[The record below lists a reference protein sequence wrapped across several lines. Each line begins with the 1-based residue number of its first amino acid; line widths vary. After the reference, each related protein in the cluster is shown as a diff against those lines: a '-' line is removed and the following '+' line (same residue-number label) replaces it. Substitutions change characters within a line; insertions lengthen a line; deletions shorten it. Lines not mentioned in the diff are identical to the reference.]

1 MTYDEIFNRFYN
13 LMDDP
18 NFYKLPQ
25 DFAYDR
31 ICKLQHRYEIRSSVN
46 VWKLQVLDNQ
56 QPRSE

>member
-25 DFAYDR
+25 DFAYQDLNR
-31 ICKLQHRYEIRSSVN
+31 KEYINIIK
-46 VWKLQVLDNQ
+46 
-56 QPRSE
+56 

>member
-1 MTYDEIFNRFYN
+1 MTYDVIFNRFYN

-31 ICKLQHRYEIRSSVN
+31 IKGLLH
-46 VWKLQVLDNQ
+46 L
-56 QPRSE
+56 